1 MKHLTLKT
9 KARRLHGQS
18 DAHNDLYN
26 EDKTDTPVDPAYSN
40 VNLLRSGLLSAS
52 ATVRNHECRNHIRGT
67 RQEGMRVFDNPTEIP
82 LKNNRVY
89 WHLFVDM
96 DVPDPEISHSVTN
109 FSPNEW
115 SLKRHYDYDKNRI
128 LPRCWFTL

>member
-1 MKHLTLKT
+1 MKPLTLKT
-9 KARRLHGQS
+9 KARRLYGQS

-26 EDKTDTPVDPAYSN
+26 EDKTDTPVDPAHFN

-52 ATVRNHECRNHIRGT
+52 ATVGSHECRSHIRGT
-67 RQEGMRVFDNPTEIP
+67 RQEGMRVFDNWAEIP
-82 LKNNRVY
+82 LKNTRVY

-96 DVPDPEISHSVTN
+96 YVPDSEISQSVTN

-128 LPRCWFTL
+128 LPRC

>member
-9 KARRLHGQS
+9 KASRLHGQS
-18 DAHNDLYN
+18 YAHNTLYN
-26 EDKTDTPVDPAYSN
+26 EDKTDTPVDPAHFN
-40 VNLLRSGLLSAS
+40 VNLLRSGLLSAL
-52 ATVRNHECRNHIRGT
+52 ATVGSHECRSHIRGT
-67 RQEGMRVFDNPTEIP
+67 RQEGIRVFDNWTEIP
-82 LKNNRVY
+82 PKNNRVY

-96 DVPDPEISHSVTN
+96 DVPDSKISQSVIN

-128 LPRCWFTL
+128 LPRC